1 MNKSD
6 ACALLNGDQMRLL
19 VSHILSKT
27 LLLLLMA
34 LFPFGVYAQGFMVEP
49 MRMDISVTAGQVAQ
63 VPLNIRNT
71 SGEGSRVMQI
81 SLVEL
86 DQHSNGGWKFRYPA
100 EDSQDGQHQSSLPWT
115 TVSNPNVEIAPLE
128 PAELMV
134 RVEPPRGALGAYFAA
149 LLVETAPIESD
160 TNGIAIKTRFLIPI
174 IIDISG
180 RSVRQNVQLND
191 LVMTYDEADGR
202 SPTTNAHFSITNA
215 GETFSNVT
223 GDMRIERWS
232 GENWRLVTRFQTR
245 ERPIIPGV
253 TLELGQDLERRLP
266 SGEYRLRADVTVDGR
281 RLPPL
286 QKEITF
292 EGDPNVD
299 ALAYDTELRLTP
311 GMVQMDVVPGA
322 TRTTILRIENPGENA
337 VNVDLGAATPR
348 GLVGVRMGD
357 LVGAELSAERWTTVR
372 PSQFT
377 LRGGASQNVRV
388 VSAVPAEEDL
398 HANYY
403 ADLTLAGTYAD
414 GQSAGQQSSVI
425 HLVNKATL
433 SAPRGIIETVGLAE
447 TEPNQFVVQA
457 KFINTGNTHVTPLAR
472 VVIATPQGQSIRST
486 SLTGD
491 NGMLLPLG
499 QRVFGGEIDFT
510 GVEPGT
516 YGLRAS
522 VDLDDGESVTL
533 QRVIEVEHE
542 DIKSDDGVLV
552 AARVTMLEGA
562 TLPNGEDTVDTTD

>member
-1 MNKSD
+1 
-6 ACALLNGDQMRLL
+6 MRLL

-552 AARVTMLEGA
+552 VARVTMLEGA
-562 TLPNGEDTVDTTD
+562 TLPNGEDTIDATD